1 MRLTDHLREYTE
13 IVPTEVVTTI
23 WQGNQ
28 AEMEEDVPRTVA
40 LQIRVEVDNL
50 PAACLPVFTPED
62 IRDAQNGDENI
73 CEVVKLKKSGW
84 NPKDKDLSSISIETW
99 QLIHD
104 WKRLN
109 LKRGYCTD
117 SLGPINNWFFWK
129 HWHSWCW
136 NISMMTRDTSELIKL
151 SCCLTTL

>member
-1 MRLTDHLREYTE
+1 MGELADFYFTIKYRPGKTNVDADTLSRFPVRLTDHLREYTE
-13 IVPTEVVTTI
+13 IVPPEVVTTI

-84 NPKDKDLSSISIETW
+84 NPKDKDLSSISIET
-99 QLIHD
+99 
-104 WKRLN
+104 
-109 LKRGYCTD
+109 
-117 SLGPINNWFFWK
+117 
-129 HWHSWCW
+129 
-136 NISMMTRDTSELIKL
+136 
-151 SCCLTTL
+151 